1 MNKCFPRISTLHQP
15 HPSNHCSHSFI
26 FLYVLCLCAYIYIY
40 IYQSPLHPPSE
51 YYLITLKRL
60 FFPFSF
66 TFPWQASKGNHTW
79 NLAEQ
84 FSNEDGKL
92 GALSRRNML
101 SSHESYSLSR
111 AITHGFFP
119 VLRHQISFI
128 ILKVSVPLLNLIDMG
143 NGFKI
148 SKQKE

>member
-1 MNKCFPRISTLHQP
+1 MNKCFPWISTLHQP

-26 FLYVLCLCAYIYIY
+26 FLYVLCLYTYISVSSTSSFRILSYNPEEALLPIF
-40 IYQSPLHPPSE
+40 LHV
-51 YYLITLKRL
+51 
-60 FFPFSF
+60 
-66 TFPWQASKGNHTW
+66 PWQASKGNHIW
-79 NLAEQ
+79 DLDEQ

-92 GALSRRNML
+92 GARSRRKVS

-111 AITHGFFP
+111 PIIHGFFP

-143 NGFKI
+143 NGFK
-148 SKQKE
+148 SSE